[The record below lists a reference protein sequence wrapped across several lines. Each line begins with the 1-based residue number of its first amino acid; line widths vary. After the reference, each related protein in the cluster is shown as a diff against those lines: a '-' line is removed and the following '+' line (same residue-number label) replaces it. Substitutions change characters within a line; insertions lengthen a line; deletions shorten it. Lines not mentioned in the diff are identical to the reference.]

1 MLRIRCRECNTE
13 LVSHPSKTQG
23 CGCANMTTVVGEK
36 VTATDLS
43 KVLIIDSDNTRKR
56 KSLFS
61 NEDLAWQEARSK
73 RKVRKLD
80 FEIR

>member
-36 VTATDLS
+36 VTATDLG

>member
-1 MLRIRCRECNTE
+1 
-13 LVSHPSKTQG
+13 
-23 CGCANMTTVVGEK
+23 MTTVVGEK